1 MILLKNE
8 KENPLLKKMMY
19 DNLIKISEYKSKYKL
34 NQCLETES
42 PDFTESYNAF
52 LGFIRNLRKTNFEQ
66 IVKNYEY

>member
-1 MILLKNE
+1 
-8 KENPLLKKMMY
+8 
-19 DNLIKISEYKSKYKL
+19 L